1 MPPLITLEY
10 TDEDGE
16 RRRVEVRG
24 PRFRIGR
31 ADDNDLV
38 IKDTNLSRHHALIET
53 LSGKPYVSDRGSSNG
68 TSVNDQPVTV
78 EVELY
83 DGDRITLGNSSE
95 LVVSIGHAEEEAPP
109 PAPVVAAPVEQPMP
123 APPSVQAAPPAVDAS
138 VSNQT
143 PSRSSVPVVAG
154 VAVALVLLA
163 SVVLLV
169 VWLGKEDRPARVE
182 DDAQSDTVETRDNSN
197 AKSTSNTK
205 SKTAGD
211 ATTPG
216 ATPRGDGQTDAT
228 QSAQSGDA
236 TETKSGGADD
246 QAMRAAIMRVLSR
259 ISTEE
264 SAYISDQGVKDVADK
279 VRSYKGSSSLAE
291 RLRAMSR
298 GCSEVTSLAQSNNL
312 KPSLIAY
319 AALAQTESGGDP
331 AAVAKQMTP
340 KLLTLRA
347 TFGTETANSSLL
359 LVAAYPYPFNPPI
372 GSETRTPHPLA
383 SKLQEVGGRR
393 SQVDTSVA
401 RSVWFLREKDAISPE
416 AYDLVVRLLA
426 VGVIAQNPR
435 QYGVEADPLFC

>member
-24 PRFRIGR
+24 QRFRIGR

-38 IKDTNLSRHHALIET
+38 IKDTNLSRHHALVEI
-53 LSGKPYVSDRGSSNG
+53 LSGRPYVSDRGSSNG

-95 LVVSIGHAEEEAPP
+95 LVVSIGHAEEVAPP
-109 PAPVVAAPVEQPMP
+109 PVPVVAAPVEQPTP
-123 APPSVQAAPPAVDAS
+123 TPPSVQAAPPTADAS

-169 VWLGKEDRPARVE
+169 VWLSKEDRPARVE
-182 DDAQSDTVETRDNSN
+182 DDTQADTVETRDNSN
-197 AKSTSNTK
+197 AKATTNAK
-205 SKTAGD
+205 AKTAGD

-228 QSAQSGDA
+228 QSTQSGDGL
-236 TETKSGGADD
+236 ETKSGGADD